1 MHSDAQQYIVGH
13 KNLPDPKHASIYVK
27 ESCRNQICIIIEKQ
41 SIQKYLTL
49 RYYMYLSNKRISYLK
64 YIGIKYFFLYLN
76 YKYLAMKH
84 ILSTVI
90 YIIFSISYFCQ
101 LQTLISVKGFYRY
114 WKLYMYCIL
123 RKKLCIYHQCITHT
137 HNYNCRILMKQYTG
151 YLPIIGHWTHM

>member
-1 MHSDAQQYIVGH
+1 
-13 KNLPDPKHASIYVK
+13 
-27 ESCRNQICIIIEKQ
+27 
-41 SIQKYLTL
+41 
-49 RYYMYLSNKRISYLK
+49 MYLYNKRTSYLK

-90 YIIFSISYFCQ
+90 YIIFSISHFCQ

-123 RKKLCIYHQCITHT
+123 RNKLCIYHQCITHT
-137 HNYNCRILMKQYTG
+137 HNYNCRILMKQLIHWIFTHHRP
-151 YLPIIGHWTHM
+151 LNTHVIHPCWRKHCAHSGHWPLRRI